1 MVAPTRPTNYSVP
14 FAQSGT
20 RNTIAAT
27 PTGDNHASFSGGFP
41 PITMEPIT
49 EGGIPPSGADFNGI
63 YFDIFSHIVFINA
76 GGQYQF
82 DSALSTAM
90 GGYPAGFILQNNA
103 GTASYVSLVDN
114 NTTDFN
120 ATPSSIGT
128 LWGAYSGAAF
138 SNTTLTTTGGSTTL
152 TAVQSLANLIT
163 VTGVLTSN
171 AVLIFPATL
180 GEWIVVNATTGAFTL
195 ACVPAGSGVGVPIKQ
210 GAADAIYCTG
220 SAIGY
225 QQASAVTRAEHD
237 GSTSIA
243 TDAYADRAAS
253 HVGGFSLDTGT
264 LDNYVIATVPPT
276 TSTPSFGITVRF
288 LAAHGSSGGPA
299 TLDAGFGPVTFVK
312 GDGGPLRAGDA
323 STTAVSTAT
332 YVPSVGK
339 WILNGL
345 IVPDAT
351 LNAITTINATQTL
364 IKGQFNI
371 DTSGG
376 PFACNLNGS
385 PSYGD
390 VIRFFDGSSTFGAN
404 KFTLLATGGK
414 LFKFK
419 DLSTGTTYIVDVPGE
434 ETICWYNGTNWILL

>member
-1 MVAPTRPTNYSVP
+1 MPVTRPTNYAVP

-27 PTGDNHASFSGGFP
+27 PTGDQHASFSGGFP
-41 PITMEPIT
+41 PITMEAISS
-49 EGGIPPSGADFNGI
+49 GGIPPSGADFNGI

-103 GTASYVSLVDN
+103 GTASYVSLVDG

-138 SNTTLTTTGGSTTL
+138 SNSSLSTTGGATTLTS
-152 TAVQSLANLIT
+152 VQALASLIT
-163 VTGVLTSN
+163 VSGTLTSN
-171 AVLIFPATL
+171 AVLTFPAAL
-180 GEWIVVNATTGAFTL
+180 GEWIVVNATTGAFALTCI
-195 ACVPAGSGVGVPIKQ
+195 ASGGTGVAIKQ
-210 GAADAIYCTG
+210 GAADAIYSNG
-220 SAIGY
+220 SAINY

-237 GSTSIA
+237 ATTSIA

-253 HVGGFSLDTGT
+253 HVGGFSVDTGT
-264 LDNYVIATVPPT
+264 QDNYVIATVPVT
-276 TSTPSFGITVRF
+276 SSTPSFGITVRF
-288 LAAHGSSGGPA
+288 IAAHASSGAEA
-299 TLDAGFGPVTFVK
+299 TLDAGFGPIAFVK

-351 LNAITTINATQTL
+351 VNAIATVNATTTFV
-364 IKGQFNI
+364 KGQYNI
-371 DTSGG
+371 DTSAGAFGG
-376 PFACNLNGS
+376 NLNAT
-385 PSYGD
+385 PAYGD
-390 VIRFFDGSSTFGAN
+390 VLRFFDGSGTFGTN
-404 KFTLLATGGK
+404 NFTLLATGGK
-414 LFKFK
+414 LFKYK
-419 DLSTGTTYIVDVPGE
+419 DGSTDNTLVCNVPGE
-434 ETICWYNGTNWILL
+434 ETVCWFNSTNWILL